1 MPRQVNITDRSHPKE
16 AGCGSMIYKD
26 GGCNHIW
33 SCEQRRRLLLRRRAC
48 TAQQPTPPQY
58 HTPAHTLTR
67 VGWVVGVRRQVRVPL
82 VLAVLRPVLCH
93 GQGQEGAL
101 PPPRELPLPLL
112 VRGLCVWASMGH
124 VEVASAL
131 AAACAECWTFLKI
144 RACSGNHQ
152 LCKLQGKTSAY
163 HTDGWYRLR
172 VTIVVIGTQSELA
185 EELPTF

>member
-101 PPPRELPLPLL
+101 PPPRELPLPLPL
-112 VRGLCVWASMGH
+112 PVRELCVVGIDGPRGCCERPGCVCPVLVLPQDPCLFREPPTVQTAGQDLGLPH
-124 VEVASAL
+124 GRLVPSARHN
-131 AAACAECWTFLKI
+131 CRDRNSI
-144 RACSGNHQ
+144 
-152 LCKLQGKTSAY
+152 
-163 HTDGWYRLR
+163 
-172 VTIVVIGTQSELA
+172 
-185 EELPTF
+185 